1 MAKSMVCQVS
11 SNLRRAVCG
20 RVGIIGVRSSVDSVC
35 GWVGFGCVQ
44 VMTTLTTFMCVGFG
58 VPSSVDN
65 VCGLHPSAS
74 GLGEAE
80 ARGHTRLGQGGIQ
93 PLHWVWQDCPCRLR
107 HKAGPSFAGFLQNGL
122 LANTQTKTHAH
133 SAHPTLGMN
142 AMIKATGG
150 HH

>member
-1 MAKSMVCQVS
+1 MAKRMVCQVS

-44 VMTTLTTFMCVGFG
+44 VMTTLTTFMCGLVLGCLQVLTTFVGCTPPHQDSEKPKHVVTRG
-58 VPSSVDN
+58 WAKEESCLHTGCARIVRA
-65 VCGLHPSAS
+65 VCATKHDQALPAS
-74 GLGEAE
+74 YKTAC
-80 ARGHTRLGQGGIQ
+80 
-93 PLHWVWQDCPCRLR
+93 WQTL
-107 HKAGPSFAGFLQNGL
+107 K
-122 LANTQTKTHAH
+122 KTHAH

>member
-1 MAKSMVCQVS
+1 MGGLVSLECVQV
-11 SNLRRAVCG
+11 LIPF
-20 RVGIIGVRSSVDSVC
+20 VGGWFWVRSSDDNVDNVY
-35 GWVGFGCVQ
+35 V
-44 VMTTLTTFMCVGFG
+44 CVGFG

-93 PLHWVWQDCPCRLR
+93 PLHWVWQDCPFRLR
-107 HKAGPSFAGFLQNGL
+107 HEAGPSFAGFLQNGL
-122 LANTQTKTHAH
+122 LANTQTQKHAH

-150 HH
+150 PH